1 MGINPI
7 AVLIEVS
14 ESTVYREIKRN
25 GGHKAYNAD
34 KAQREANRR
43 KTRLQKPRKFT
54 HELKRK
60 VIDLLERKWSPEQIS
75 GYLKAQGQTWVSHE
89 TIYFILYTYLLSLF
103 MYPFV
108 ICDQEMNSTTI

>member
-1 MGINPI
+1 M
-7 AVLIEVS
+7 LIEVS

-75 GYLKAQGQTWVSHE
+75 GYLKAQGQTWVSYE

>member
-1 MGINPI
+1 MKKYKQLTSAQRYAIRNGLKQGMGINSI

-60 VIDLLERKWSPEQIS
+60 VIDLLER
-75 GYLKAQGQTWVSHE
+75 
-89 TIYFILYTYLLSLF
+89 
-103 MYPFV
+103 
-108 ICDQEMNSTTI
+108 

>member
-1 MGINPI
+1 MKKYKQLTSAQRYAIQNGLKQGMGINSI

-60 VIDLLERKWSPEQIS
+60 VM
-75 GYLKAQGQTWVSHE
+75 T
-89 TIYFILYTYLLSLF
+89 F
-103 MYPFV
+103 
-108 ICDQEMNSTTI
+108 